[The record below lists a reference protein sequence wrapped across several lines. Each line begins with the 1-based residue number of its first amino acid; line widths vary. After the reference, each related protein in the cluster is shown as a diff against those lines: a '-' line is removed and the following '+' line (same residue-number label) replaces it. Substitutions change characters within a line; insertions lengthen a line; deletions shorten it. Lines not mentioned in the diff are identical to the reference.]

1 MSLSLEEVRRIA
13 SLARL
18 KLSPEEEARFA
29 GQLSAILGYV
39 EELKTLDVSGIEPMT
54 HALAAIPPASG
65 ERGPEAAPLRADEV
79 LPSLGAEVAVAEAP
93 ARAGTHFKVPR
104 IIE

>member
-18 KLSPEEEARFA
+18 QLSPEEETRLAS
-29 GQLSAILGYV
+29 QLSAILGYV
-39 EELKTLDVSGIEPMT
+39 EELKALDVSGVEPMT
-54 HALAAIPPASG
+54 HALAAG
-65 ERGPEAAPLRADEV
+65 DAAPLRADEV
-79 LPSLGAEVAVAEAP
+79 KPSLGAEVAVAQAP
-93 ARAGTHFKVPR
+93 AREGTYFKVPR

>member
-1 MSLSLEEVRRIA
+1 VSLSLEEVRRIA

-18 KLSPEEEARFA
+18 KLSPEEEQRFA

-39 EELKTLDVSGIEPMT
+39 EELKALDVSGVEPMT
-54 HALAAIPPASG
+54 HALAAQGSDS
-65 ERGPEAAPLRADEV
+65 AAPLRADV
-79 LPSLGAEVAVAEAP
+79 VTPSLGAEVAVAEAP
-93 ARAGTHFKVPR
+93 AREGTYFKVPR

>member
-1 MSLSLEEVRRIA
+1 MSLSLDEVRRIA

-39 EELKTLDVSGIEPMT
+39 EELKGLDVSGVEPMT
-54 HALAAIPPASG
+54 HALAAG
-65 ERGPEAAPLRADEV
+65 DAAPLRADEV
-79 LPSLGAEVAVAEAP
+79 KPGLGAEVAVAEAP
-93 ARAGTHFKVPR
+93 AREGTYFKVPR

>member
-1 MSLSLEEVRRIA
+1 VSLSLEEVRRIA

-39 EELKTLDVSGIEPMT
+39 EELKALDVSGVEPMT
-54 HALAAIPPASG
+54 HALAAQGSDT
-65 ERGPEAAPLRADEV
+65 AAPLRADD
-79 LPSLGAEVAVAEAP
+79 LAPSLGAEVAVAGAP
-93 ARAGTHFKVPR
+93 AREGTYFKVPR

>member
-1 MSLSLEEVRRIA
+1 MSLSQDEVRRIA

-18 KLSPEEEARFA
+18 KLSPEEEERLA

-39 EELKTLDVSGIEPMT
+39 EELSSLDVSGVEPMT
-54 HALAAIPPASG
+54 HALAAGEGPA
-65 ERGPEAAPLRADEV
+65 LRADEER
-79 LPSLGAEVAVAEAP
+79 PGLGAEVAVAEAP
-93 ARAGTHFKVPR
+93 ERAGTYFQVPR